1 MKIELKEPFLEDFKA
16 AYVNISTQKRRVTLL
31 VRKDGSKTSMS
42 YARYLMCC
50 KLGRFLEKNEHVD
63 HIDNDGMNDVIENL
77 QILSPKE
84 NNAKKNKFYGIEP
97 EKLIELICPI
107 CGVYFKRPSRNTKHK
122 LQKGKT
128 PCCSRKCGGK
138 FSHITKDLARHKR

>member
-1 MKIELKEPFLEDFKA
+1 MKIELKEPFLQDFKA
-16 AYVNISTQKRRVTLL
+16 AYVNTSTQNRRVTLL

-50 KLGRFLEKNEHVD
+50 KENRFLNKDEHVD
-63 HIDNDGMNDVIENL
+63 HIDNNGMNDVIENL

-84 NNAKKNKFYGIEP
+84 NNDKKVIFYGI
-97 EKLIELICPI
+97 KLAEDIELECPI
-107 CGVYFKRPSRNTKHK
+107 CGVSFKRPSRNIKHK

-138 FSHITKDLARHKR
+138 FSNLTKI

>member
-1 MKIELKEPFLEDFKA
+1 MKMELKEPFLEDFKA
-16 AYVNISTQKRRVTLL
+16 AYVNISTQNRRVTLL

-50 KLGRFLEKNEHVD
+50 KENRFLSKEEHVD
-63 HIDNDGMNDVIENL
+63 HIDNNCMNDVIENL
-77 QILSPKE
+77 QILSQKE
-84 NNAKKNKFYGIEP
+84 NNDKKDLFYKI
-97 EKLIELICPI
+97 KLAEEIELVCPI
-107 CGVYFKRPSRNTKHK
+107 CEVSFKRPSRNTKHK

-138 FSHITKDLARHKR
+138 FSHITKT

>member
-16 AYVNISTQKRRVTLL
+16 AYVNTSTQNRRVTLL

-50 KLGRFLEKNEHVD
+50 KENRFLSKDEHVD

-84 NNAKKNKFYGIEP
+84 NNDKKIIFYGI
-97 EKLIELICPI
+97 KLAEDVELKCPI
-107 CGVYFKRPSRNTKHK
+107 CGVSFKRPSRNIKHK

-128 PCCSRKCGGK
+128 PCCSKKCGGK
-138 FSHITKDLARHKR
+138 FSNKSKA